1 MLETSKCPENNN
13 LSMDNEYADGYAC
26 PHCNAYLLDHPELKL
41 WKKCPGCGYCTKDN
55 KRIVYIVGGREKDEG
70 NH

>member
-1 MLETSKCPENNN
+1 M
-13 LSMDNEYADGYAC
+13 MDNEYANGYAC

-55 KRIVYIVGGREKDEG
+55 KRIVYIIGGREKDE
-70 NH
+70 